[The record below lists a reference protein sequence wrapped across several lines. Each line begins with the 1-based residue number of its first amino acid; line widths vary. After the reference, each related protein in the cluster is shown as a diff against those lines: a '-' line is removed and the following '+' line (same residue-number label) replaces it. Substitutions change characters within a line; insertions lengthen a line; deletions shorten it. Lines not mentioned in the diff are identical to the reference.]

1 MNNSKAHDA
10 DFGLG
15 CTNER
20 INPVLIPVVLAGNFL
35 SDSMLMKDLPTL
47 ILPPR
52 YTADSIALWRAAIQ
66 VGWDVERLQS
76 WRVPAWLRDR
86 DPVVYGEPIFGDAI
100 AQALSLVL
108 LEPSPG
114 WLTEL
119 PTIYLQRQIR
129 YATLGDA
136 RAYNKTAFIK
146 PVRDKCFLAKV
157 YGSGVELPTSDI
169 LPDSTPVLISE
180 PVLWEVEFRCF
191 VRDRTIAASSPYC
204 RYGSL
209 AQSDDGSWPASR
221 QESEEAREFCNTVLG
236 DRSINLPAAVVIDV
250 GKIVDKGWAV
260 VEANSAWAS
269 GIYGCDPT
277 LVLPVIQRA
286 CLQRDRLAS

>member
-1 MNNSKAHDA
+1 M
-10 DFGLG
+10 
-15 CTNER
+15 
-20 INPVLIPVVLAGNFL
+20 
-35 SDSMLMKDLPTL
+35 PTL

-52 YTADSIALWRAAIQ
+52 YTPDSIALWRAAIQ
-66 VGWDVERLQS
+66 LGWDVERLQS
-76 WRVPAWLRDR
+76 WRVPACLGDR
-86 DPVVYGEPIFGDAI
+86 DPVVYGEPIFGEAI
-100 AQALSLVL
+100 AQALSLAL
-108 LEPSPG
+108 LEPSPQ

-119 PTIYLQRQIR
+119 PTIYLQRHIH

-136 RAYNKTAFIK
+136 RADNQTAFIK

-157 YGSGVELPTSDI
+157 YQSGDELPAGDI

-180 PVLWEVEFRCF
+180 PVLWEVEFRFF
-191 VRDRTIAASSPYC
+191 VRDRTIATSSPYC

-209 AQSDDGSWPASR
+209 AQSDDESWSASK
-221 QESEEAREFCNTVLG
+221 QESEDARDFCNTVLG
-236 DRSINLPAAVVIDV
+236 DRSISLPDAVVIDV

-277 LVLPVIQRA
+277 LVLSVIQRA
-286 CLQRDRLAS
+286 CFQRDRLAS